1 MTCFEVVYYYV
12 WFLYAGQWVVKYY
25 QHFLHVPVLRIPT
38 VESFLV
44 VFSID
49 FFYREILCWG
59 YIVDPLQICFRYS
72 TLSERSRGAYANTIL
87 AVLSTVVGCGLTFG
101 LTASLS
107 RALPRL
113 FPKPDWAAWDL
124 ELHSNS
130 MVSCFL
136 AEFCLTGIHYAM
148 TVQTIV
154 LNSLVNQQ
162 HTVSTIIGQNAAHDQ
177 REAPKHALLLFLH
190 RRGTYQ
196 LGFCR
201 YQGRAD
207 AEPCL
212 HHSGRAGSPTC
223 EQRLAVDDY
232 RSPVCSSI
240 GCGSGVSGSTPE
252 DEAGLRF
259 STAIKQTSKF
269 GKQSML

>member
-1 MTCFEVVYYYV
+1 MAMTCFEVVYYYV

-162 HTVSTIIGQNAAHDQ
+162 HTHMISVKLRSMRFFSSFIVAALTSLGSAVTKGGPMLNPVYTI
-177 REAPKHALLLFLH
+177 L
-190 RRGTYQ
+190 
-196 LGFCR
+196 
-201 YQGRAD
+201 
-207 AEPCL
+207 
-212 HHSGRAGSPTC
+212 
-223 EQRLAVDDY
+223 
-232 RSPVCSSI
+232 
-240 GCGSGVSGSTPE
+240 
-252 DEAGLRF
+252 AGLARRHANKDWLLMTIVLL
-259 STAIKQTSKF
+259 SAQVLAAAVAYRAVRLKMKQD
-269 GKQSML
+269 

>member
-1 MTCFEVVYYYV
+1 MTCFEVVYYYI

-25 QHFLHVPVLRIPT
+25 QRFLHLPVLRIPT

-101 LTASLS
+101 LTAGLS
-107 RALPRL
+107 RAMPVL

-136 AEFCLTGIHYAM
+136 AEFFLTGIHYAM

-162 HTVSTIIGQNAAHDQ
+162 HTVSTLTGQHTAHDQ
-177 REAPKHALLLFLH
+177 REASKYALLLLLR
-190 RRGTYQ
+190 RRGTNQ
-196 LGFCR
+196 LGCCR
-201 YQGRAD
+201 HQGRPD
-207 AEPCL
+207 AEPRL
-212 HHSGRAGSPTC
+212 HHPGWAGSPKR
-223 EQRLAVDDY
+223 EQGLAVDDY
-232 RSPVCSSI
+232 RSPVCSSV
-240 GCGSGVSGSTPE
+240 GCGSGVQGGADE
-252 DEAGLRF
+252 NEAGLRF
-259 STAIKQTSKF
+259 STAVKQTSKF